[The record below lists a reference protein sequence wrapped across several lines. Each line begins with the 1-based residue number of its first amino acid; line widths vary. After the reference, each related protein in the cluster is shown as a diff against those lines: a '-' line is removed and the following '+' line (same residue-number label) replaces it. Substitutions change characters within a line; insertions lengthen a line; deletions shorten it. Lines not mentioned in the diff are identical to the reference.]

1 MTVNDAE
8 TRMSSAERAYRA
20 LRRMAITFEL
30 RPGERINEVEM
41 ARRLAMSRAPVREA
55 LNRLAT
61 EGLLTVQANHGFFCR
76 RLSAAE
82 ISQLSEVRADLE
94 AGGALVAAVRADRTS
109 LHTLVEAWRK
119 AVAQADQLSPA
130 ELVVYDETFHLALAA
145 SSGNH
150 ERARLLDQINA
161 RLHYVRLIN
170 LEHPQRR
177 QATFAEHELIIEALL
192 SGDGPTAAAALRQH
206 ITLSHEEALE
216 TVRIGLGRLYA
227 E

>member
-1 MTVNDAE
+1 MTVNDPE
-8 TRMSSAERAYRA
+8 VRVSSAERAYRA
-20 LRRMAITFEL
+20 LRAMAISFVL

-41 ARRLAMSRAPVREA
+41 ARRLEMSRAPVREA

-76 RLSAAE
+76 RLSAHE
-82 ISQLSEVRADLE
+82 ISQLSQVRADLE
-94 AGGALVAAVRADRTS
+94 AGGALVAAGRADQTA
-109 LHTLVEAWRK
+109 LLTLAAAWR
-119 AVAQADQLSPA
+119 AAAAQADQLSVA
-130 ELVVYDETFHLALAA
+130 ELVAHDEAFHLALAA

-170 LEHPQRR
+170 LEHPLRR
-177 QATFAEHELIIEALL
+177 HATFAEHETIITALL
-192 SGDGPTAAAALRQH
+192 QGDGPAAAAALRQH
-206 ITLSHEEALE
+206 ITLSHDEALE
-216 TVRIGLGRLYA
+216 VIQIGLGRLYA